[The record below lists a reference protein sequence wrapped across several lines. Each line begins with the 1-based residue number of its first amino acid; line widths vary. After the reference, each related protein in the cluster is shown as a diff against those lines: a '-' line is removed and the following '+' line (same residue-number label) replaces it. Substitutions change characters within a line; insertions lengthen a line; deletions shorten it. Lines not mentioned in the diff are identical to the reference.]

1 MRTSYGIA
9 VALSAGL
16 RLTSAAPAPRAEPSL
31 LYVTTYPAGP
41 GAGKVIT
48 LQQDQSSLQ
57 SVAESDSCG
66 PFPAWLTQAGDVLYC
81 VNEAWGGAKGD
92 LSALKISSD
101 LSLPK
106 LSGGQ
111 TVAGPVSTVVYG
123 KNGRGL
129 AVADYAGGGVDTF
142 NIANP
147 SAVSLIKSQVYPV
160 PGDNRPEPQNQARPH
175 HAVLDPTGNFVV
187 FPDLGADLL
196 RVLRVD
202 QNTLQY
208 TDTKSYKFARGTGP
222 RHAAFFKS
230 GSRTYLY
237 VVCELANLIQGFR
250 VTYNS
255 DKTLSFYRIY
265 NSNTH
270 GGTTPVP
277 AGTSAAEITLSPD
290 SRFLTIS
297 SRNEKTLQ
305 YMVANG
311 TTVPSDPLITFSINS
326 VTGQLTHV
334 QTAPAGGVNPRHF
347 SVSKKFNSDGSRV
360 ASALQSDGRVIV
372 FERDI
377 ASGKIGKAV
386 AEANVPGMP
395 NFVMFKQ

>member
-1 MRTSYGIA
+1 MRSSYGIA

-16 RLTSAAPAPRAEPSL
+16 RLTTAAPAPRAESSL
-31 LYVTTYPAGP
+31 LYVTTYPVGQ
-41 GAGKVIT
+41 GAGKLIT
-48 LQQDQSSLQ
+48 LKQDQTSLQ

-66 PFPAWLTQAGDVLYC
+66 PFPSWLTQAGDILYC
-81 VNEAWGGAKGD
+81 VNEAWGGANGD
-92 LSALKISSD
+92 LSALKISD
-101 LSLPK
+101 DFSLPK

-123 KNGRGL
+123 KGGRGL

-142 NIANP
+142 NITNP
-147 SAVSLIKSQVYPV
+147 AAISLIKSQVYPA

-175 HAVLDPTGNFVV
+175 HAVLDPTGNFLV

-196 RVLRVD
+196 RVLRVN

-230 GSRTYLY
+230 GDKTFLY

-250 VTYNS
+250 VTYNY
-255 DKTLSFYRIY
+255 DKTLSFSRIY
-265 NSNTH
+265 NSTTH
-270 GGTTPVP
+270 GGTSPVP

-290 SRFLTIS
+290 SKFLTVS

-305 YMVANG
+305 YTLANG
-311 TTVPSDPLITFSINS
+311 TAVPSDPLITFSINAVS
-326 VTGQLTHV
+326 GKLTHV

-347 SVSKKFNSDGSRV
+347 SFNKDGSRV

-372 FERDI
+372 FERDV

-395 NFVMFKQ
+395 NFVTFKQ